1 MSESVHS
8 VDVDLPVRT
17 VYDQWTQ
24 FETFPKFMK
33 GVERIDQITDT
44 KTHWVVEI
52 AGKKVEFDADITE
65 QTPDQRIAWRSRSGR
80 NHGGVVTFHRLGP
93 SKTRVHLQMEYDPQ
107 GITEKIADFLGIV
120 DRRMRG
126 DLERFKEFI
135 EAKGHETGAWRGT
148 IEPDRTH

>member
-52 AGKKVEFDADITE
+52 AGKTVEFDADITE

-80 NHGGVVTFHRLGP
+80 SHGGVVTFHRLGP